1 MEFLGDTTGEVD
13 KGFIHLSTV
22 KHFISSVKLG
32 ISFLHE
38 WNPEFSDV
46 VAATV
51 KWSFTLSV
59 VRDSSIYD
67 NVLPPSIFEELKDSE
82 TVLDTIVHY

>member
-1 MEFLGDTTGEVD
+1 MEFLGDTSGEINE
-13 KGFIHLSTV
+13 GFIHLSTV
-22 KHFISSVKLG
+22 KHFISSVKFSV
-32 ISFLHE
+32 SFFHK
-38 WNPEFSDV
+38 WYPEFSDV

-59 VRDSSIYD
+59 VRNSSIYD
-67 NVLPPSIFEELKDSE
+67 NVLPSSVFEELKDSK